1 MHAYQGPGRAVA
13 FAANAMC
20 STSHPLAAKTAL
32 DMIER
37 GGNAADAA
45 VAGALVLGICEP
57 MMCGLGGDVFAMIRA
72 PGQTRIAGLNGSG
85 RSPAG
90 LDAEMLRK
98 EGLTSVPLDSVH
110 SVTLPGAVD
119 AFDRLVS
126 DWGKLELAEV
136 LEPAILYAE
145 CGVPVCHRSAID
157 WKTFAQ
163 RLHGPGRVHYL
174 DDGRPYSPGR
184 IFASPAQAEAL
195 RLVAREG
202 RDAFYSGPIMEDMLT
217 TLKAAGGRHSNE
229 DFAAVQA
236 DYVEPISATYRDYV
250 MTELPPNGQGITA
263 LLIANILAR
272 FDLKALDPNG
282 ARRVHLEAEATRLA
296 YGARD
301 RFVGDPQ
308 YADLRISHMLSDATA
323 DALASLIDLNRATP
337 NLDDRSEAVHRDTVY
352 ICVVDKER
360 LAVSLIYST
369 FWPFGSGLASERY
382 GISFQNR
389 GAGFNLTKGHVNELE
404 GSKRPLH
411 TLVPGFMEKAGSFVM
426 PFGVMGGPFQATGHA
441 HLLSNMADFGMDLQ
455 EAIDSPRSF
464 ADTAKGEL
472 VLEAGFSETVAAEL
486 IAMGHAV
493 TRAPIGLGGAQGIQI
508 DVERGI
514 LIGGSDPRKDGVALG
529 F

>member
-1 MHAYQGPGRAVA
+1 
-13 FAANAMC
+13 
-20 STSHPLAAKTAL
+20 
-32 DMIER
+32 
-37 GGNAADAA
+37 
-45 VAGALVLGICEP
+45 
-57 MMCGLGGDVFAMIRA
+57 
-72 PGQTRIAGLNGSG
+72 
-85 RSPAG
+85 
-90 LDAEMLRK
+90 
-98 EGLTSVPLDSVH
+98 
-110 SVTLPGAVD
+110 
-119 AFDRLVS
+119 
-126 DWGKLELAEV
+126 
-136 LEPAILYAE
+136 
-145 CGVPVCHRSAID
+145 
-157 WKTFAQ
+157 
-163 RLHGPGRVHYL
+163 
-174 DDGRPYSPGR
+174 
-184 IFASPAQAEAL
+184 
-195 RLVAREG
+195 
-202 RDAFYSGPIMEDMLT
+202 MEDMLT
-217 TLKAAGGRHSNE
+217 TLRAAGGRHAEE

-236 DYVEPISATYRDYV
+236 DYVAPISATYRDYS

-272 FDLKALDPNG
+272 FDLGTLDPNG
-282 ARRVHLEAEATRLA
+282 ASRVHLEAEATKLA

-301 RFVGDPQ
+301 RLVGDPEH
-308 YADLRISHMLSDATA
+308 ADLRIGHMLSDATA
-323 DALASLIDLNRATP
+323 DALASLIDPKRATA

-360 LAVSLIYST
+360 MAVSLIYST

-389 GAGFNLTKGHVNELE
+389 GAGFSLKKGHVNELR

-486 IAMGHAV
+486 TAMGHAV